1 MGQLSVEA
9 VILDRAV
16 VIQKLQHAAVSTFE
30 EYFNSV
36 IAPYSLTQLDVKR
49 LDIVWEVYKDGSLKK
64 ATKDKR

>member
-9 VILDRAV
+9 VILDRPV
-16 VIQKLQHAAVSTFE
+16 VIKKLQHAAVSTFE

-36 IAPYSLTQLDVKR
+36 LAPYSLTQLDVKR
-49 LDIVWEVYKDGSLKK
+49 LDIVWEVYEDGFLKK

>member
-1 MGQLSVEA
+1 MEA

-30 EYFNSV
+30 GYFNSV
-36 IAPYSLTQLDVKR
+36 LRPHSLTQLDVKR
-49 LDIVWEVYKDGSLKK
+49 LNIVREVYKDGSLKK

>member
-1 MGQLSVEA
+1 MEE

-36 IAPYSLTQLDVKR
+36 LAPYSLTQLDVKR
-49 LDIVWEVYKDGSLKK
+49 LDIVKEVYKDGSLKTAK
-64 ATKDKR
+64 KDKR